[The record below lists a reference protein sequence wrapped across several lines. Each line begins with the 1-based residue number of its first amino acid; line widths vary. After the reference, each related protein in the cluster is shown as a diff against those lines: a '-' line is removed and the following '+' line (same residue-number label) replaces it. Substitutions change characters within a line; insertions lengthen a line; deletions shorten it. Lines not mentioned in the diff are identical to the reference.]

1 MSSCFTIINVSTLV
15 YPDEAYHI
23 VFNHTIQREDLYY
36 WWLHRIVS
44 FIYPYT
50 LRNSEVF
57 NYRWYRWHINYAC
70 RYVLCISC
78 IFFSMG
84 NKEMDVAFITRR
96 LMGEWCADA
105 LIILITFNSNVQL
118 DGQRSQIRVY
128 IYLFLMCKDNWG
140 VIFLHWMSGQLFL
153 HCPSLCLF
161 IQQNNVWGVAWD
173 KWRNRPYLHQLQENL
188 LLINTRL
195 INWFCFEHC
204 LVRIEFLSFLLS
216 VWYES
221 LM

>member
-1 MSSCFTIINVSTLV
+1 
-15 YPDEAYHI
+15 
-23 VFNHTIQREDLYY
+23 
-36 WWLHRIVS
+36 
-44 FIYPYT
+44 
-50 LRNSEVF
+50 
-57 NYRWYRWHINYAC
+57 
-70 RYVLCISC
+70 
-78 IFFSMG
+78 
-84 NKEMDVAFITRR
+84 MDVAFITRR

-195 INWFCFEHC
+195 INCS
-204 LVRIEFLSFLLS
+204 VLSIVWWELNFYASYS
-216 VWYES
+216 VFDMRVWCSGYLCWQWCRFPVKDMNLDHTIS
-221 LM
+221 